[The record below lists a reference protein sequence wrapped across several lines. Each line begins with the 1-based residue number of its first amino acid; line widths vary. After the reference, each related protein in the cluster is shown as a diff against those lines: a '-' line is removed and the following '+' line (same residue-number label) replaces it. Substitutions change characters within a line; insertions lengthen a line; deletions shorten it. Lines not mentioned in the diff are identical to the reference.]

1 MLEKRVLMEKQWLSG
16 KNSPKTST
24 LMIINTKQERKLN
37 VLLFLFFFLVT
48 ANLVT
53 EKENNVKV
61 LIIISV
67 VHMWL
72 KFSSIIL
79 TECNLLV

>member
-61 LIIISV
+61 LIIIYV

-72 KFSSIIL
+72 NFSSIIL